1 MVVGGWQWLGVGGGG
16 WGLGKGGWLVFEG
29 WRGGGGEIGE
39 KWVLCGGWRIKNVIN
54 ECFVIVLKK

>member
-1 MVVGGWQWLGVGGGG
+1 MAVVGGWGEGGG
-16 WGLGKGGWLVFEG
+16 WCLKAGG
-29 WRGGGGEIGE
+29 RGGEEIGE